1 MIKTLAFVLAFAAAM
16 IASPNANY
24 QKEIQPII
32 VSIASADVAPCP
44 EPTVLVVKP
53 IEVKAPVQK
62 LKAKKKI
69 VKKESAKKKH
79 AAAQKGHHK
88 SKAPSH
94 HKSIPSHGSHGPTKI
109 PTSHAPPHLTSPPGC
124 A

>member
-1 MIKTLAFVLAFAAAM
+1 MFKAIAFALVFAAAM
-16 IASPNANY
+16 IVSPNANY
-24 QKEIQPII
+24 QKEIQPVI
-32 VSIASADVAPCP
+32 VSIALADVVPCP

-53 IEVKAPVQK
+53 LEAKAPVQ

-69 VKKESAKKKH
+69 IKKEIVKKKFAPN
-79 AAAQKGHHK
+79 HHK
-88 SKAPSH
+88 SKVSHH

-124 A
+124 G